1 MRDRIVRH
9 GCLVIAVCSL
19 AGAGGAGASDIV
31 RVRTRVFDL
40 HYEVDRASRPIESVA
55 LWYTHDGGQT
65 WHQYGLDDDHRSP
78 MAFTAPSEGQ
88 YGFHFVVTN
97 RSGVSGPPPDATTTP
112 HVRAFVDFTPPVVQ
126 VYPPRTARMLGQR
139 VVQIRWTAI
148 DANLDV
154 RPIRLEFRRP
164 AADKWSPVAKTA
176 LANTGRYDWRVPKE
190 LIGPMAVRVSVIDRG
205 GHRASAES
213 RVFEV
218 PLMAP
223 PTPQPEVI
231 STAPAPSIEDVSRAL
246 NLYRQGVGRRER
258 GEPRLAI
265 SLLREALSLNPQF
278 TEALATLGDTYLDA
292 GAFDPARRAFDLA
305 LRQNPTLRG
314 ALRGSARLDM
324 RTDDYASAADRI
336 RMIVERFPR
345 DAEAWMDLGDVAIYQ
360 GDDVSARDYYQRAA
374 TVDPAESS
382 IVEAARTRLDLL
394 MRSSRAYEETK
405 R

>member
-1 MRDRIVRH
+1 
-9 GCLVIAVCSL
+9 
-19 AGAGGAGASDIV
+19 
-31 RVRTRVFDL
+31 
-40 HYEVDRASRPIESVA
+40 
-55 LWYTHDGGQT
+55 
-65 WHQYGLDDDHRSP
+65 
-78 MAFTAPSEGQ
+78 
-88 YGFHFVVTN
+88 
-97 RSGVSGPPPDATTTP
+97 
-112 HVRAFVDFTPPVVQ
+112 
-126 VYPPRTARMLGQR
+126 
-139 VVQIRWTAI
+139 
-148 DANLDV
+148 
-154 RPIRLEFRRP
+154 
-164 AADKWSPVAKTA
+164 
-176 LANTGRYDWRVPKE
+176 
-190 LIGPMAVRVSVIDRG
+190 
-205 GHRASAES
+205 
-213 RVFEV
+213 
-218 PLMAP
+218 
-223 PTPQPEVI
+223 VI

-382 IVEAARTRLDLL
+382 IVEAARARLDLL
-394 MRSSRAYEETK
+394 RRSSRAYEEEK